1 MCPYYILEH
10 LLGICTGVVQLG
22 LRKCQTDFQRACI
35 SLHPTNDEG
44 VFLFLHML
52 RSICCHQI
60 FFFFIL
66 AILTGVRGNF
76 GIVLICI
83 LLMSKVVEHFFR

>member
-60 FFFFIL
+60 FFFYFSHSDWCEGEFRDCL
-66 AILTGVRGNF
+66 DL
-76 GIVLICI
+76 
-83 LLMSKVVEHFFR
+83 HFANV